1 MTLQLLEAR
10 TPDDIERGIDS
21 AVQQRTHAL
30 WVIGDPIFHNP
41 AQRIPDLAARARLPT
56 MFLTR
61 DLAVAGGLMSY
72 GPNFEELNRRGAV
85 YVDKILKGAHP
96 ADLPIELPTV
106 LSVIVNLKTAKTLA
120 STISAVAAV
129 APTR

>member
-1 MTLQLLEAR
+1 MWRLRCCPVGRPPAARQLGVTLQLLEAR
-10 TPDDIERGIDS
+10 APDDIERAIDAPS
-21 AVQQRTHAL
+21 SKRPTRCGF
-30 WVIGDPIFHNP
+30 IGDPIFHNP

-85 YVDKILKGAHP
+85 YVDKILKGAKP
-96 ADLPIELPTV
+96 ADLPVEQ
-106 LSVIVNLKTAKTLA
+106 
-120 STISAVAAV
+120 
-129 APTR
+129 PTRLSW